1 MIKMMDFII
10 STVYRFLFLIG
21 KREISVLKSV
31 CIKASAIILF
41 LFTGTIL
48 GIGYL
53 WLIKKSIVT
62 YSRTPYFLLSI
73 ALFILL
79 YSLIKKKY
87 LKTLEQVVQEYEARF
102 GFKDW
107 QIICLFIILWFGSLA
122 LFGGTLLFFRSL
134 WYNM

>member
-1 MIKMMDFII
+1 MIKIMDFII
-10 STVYRFLFLIG
+10 STVYKFLFLIG

-31 CIKASAIILF
+31 CIKASAMILF

-48 GIGYL
+48 GIGYM
-53 WLIKKSIVT
+53 WLINKSVVT

-87 LKTLEQVVQEYEARF
+87 LETLEQVVKEYEVKF
-102 GFKDW
+102 GFKNW
-107 QIICLFIILWFGSLA
+107 QIICLFIILWFGSLT
-122 LFGGTLLFFRSL
+122 LFGGSLLYFRTL